1 MTDMLA
7 NETLNYTLKRIVF
20 VNSANHAYSEIRL
33 DNHLALFGANN
44 AGKTA
49 SLAATKL
56 MLYPE
61 TDFSNCH
68 KKFQF
73 KGKTGV
79 YSKEDSYEFYFP
91 SPQSFLI
98 METKNDA
105 GVACMVLYRDKG
117 FRYYR
122 IFLPLAYD
130 EIRHLFWDEQND
142 NFADNLNVDSI
153 LAFQKKHGGMHV
165 NDDRQLTELMYSNFT
180 GAHSRYS
187 IVPLSENTTKAVHA
201 FRSIYQM
208 AFDAGTGGT
217 EALADAIATLIEM
230 KRGRPQERMN
240 ADLASLEEEYQ
251 NLLQKNEELQCLKNN
266 KENYKNLKSKF
277 ESLQV
282 RRKTLT
288 EQHAM
293 LSKALSN
300 SKTSYASSFGD
311 LSKKITDAQSLHKD
325 LESKFKDIETKIDKL
340 EGATSELNKAI
351 DRQQENIHLS
361 EQVLSQHNHTD
372 AIELASILTERRK
385 QLKNQQSALLDAV
398 NITEQL
404 EKLTKSIH
412 HNTENLK
419 RKQNT
424 SSDLNNLML
433 TQLPAESAD
442 VLFSLN
448 NDFAE
453 LALELT
459 SEQIDS
465 IKSFTNQFDTTDQQL
480 LFNQVQM
487 PNTIT
492 HRFQIEEQK
501 QSLMHSITKLEQQ
514 IKDDNSNRT
523 TLLNATN
530 DTSGAS
536 RQQSLNKIEEEIA
549 TLNNQID
556 ALERYKINLKDI
568 EVNKQQLAEKVGS
581 KSELSEQLKMLG
593 KEKDQA
599 YQALQTVI
607 NKRDKFESQQ
617 RNFVHYTDS
626 LNQVTTS
633 VGVTH
638 YSDTEISEIIEAFIQ
653 QHGESLQLEMSTIN
667 NLAQQAN
674 TYRCEYS
681 DLKHQIEAFV
691 QQVPNESVDK
701 FAHIQTLT
709 QLSDIIATY
718 NTSFSSLD
726 YQIQTQANNISR
738 HNQIISSQLREISD
752 ASHMLTDYVA
762 KINAELNTHQISNLK
777 QVRIKLHCHADFE
790 HVRKLQ
796 QNHDLT
802 QTELM
807 SDDFY
812 RTLMAFMEKHANK
825 KTKLIKM
832 RDIISKINFEYLDVN
847 GVLTDKSQSGGTTST
862 ITASIIA
869 ILLGQIFMQGASFKM
884 PIVIDEIGD
893 LDDDNTSTII
903 DCIDRHG
910 FSAFCAT
917 PTQRAS
923 VCQSVK
929 RWIRVDYNV
938 FQHPPTV
945 ASCVLNI
952 LPESVEVWGK
962 VDDEQ
967 ALSTEV
973 MA

>member
-1 MTDMLA
+1 M
-7 NETLNYTLKRIVF
+7 R
-20 VNSANHAYSEIRL
+20 S
-33 DNHLALFGANN
+33 
-44 AGKTA
+44 
-49 SLAATKL
+49 TK
-56 MLYPE
+56 
-61 TDFSNCH
+61 
-68 KKFQF
+68 K
-73 KGKTGV
+73 
-79 YSKEDSYEFYFP
+79 
-91 SPQSFLI
+91 
-98 METKNDA
+98 
-105 GVACMVLYRDKG
+105 
-117 FRYYR
+117 
-122 IFLPLAYD
+122 
-130 EIRHLFWDEQND
+130 
-142 NFADNLNVDSI
+142 
-153 LAFQKKHGGMHV
+153 
-165 NDDRQLTELMYSNFT
+165 
-180 GAHSRYS
+180 
-187 IVPLSENTTKAVHA
+187 
-201 FRSIYQM
+201 
-208 AFDAGTGGT
+208 
-217 EALADAIATLIEM
+217 
-230 KRGRPQERMN
+230 
-240 ADLASLEEEYQ
+240 LEELTNSINQ
-251 NLLQKNEELQCLKNN
+251 N
-266 KENYKNLKSKF
+266 
-277 ESLQV
+277 
-282 RRKTLT
+282 T
-288 EQHAM
+288 
-293 LSKALSN
+293 
-300 SKTSYASSFGD
+300 
-311 LSKKITDAQSLHKD
+311 
-325 LESKFKDIETKIDKL
+325 
-340 EGATSELNKAI
+340 
-351 DRQQENIHLS
+351 
-361 EQVLSQHNHTD
+361 
-372 AIELASILTERRK
+372 K
-385 QLKNQQSALLDAV
+385 QL
-398 NITEQL
+398 E
-404 EKLTKSIH
+404 
-412 HNTENLK
+412 

-424 SSDLNNLML
+424 LDNLNNLML

-448 NDFAE
+448 NGFGE

-459 SEQIDS
+459 LDQIDS
-465 IKSFTNQFDTTDQQL
+465 IKSFTNWFDSSGQQL
-480 LFNQVQM
+480 LFDQVQM

-501 QSLMHSITKLEQQ
+501 QSLMHSITKLEEQ
-514 IKDDNSNRT
+514 IKDDNNNRT
-523 TLLNATN
+523 TLLNATK

-536 RQQSLNKIEEEIA
+536 RQQSLNKIKEEIA
-549 TLNNQID
+549 TLDNQID
-556 ALERYKINLKDI
+556 ALERYKISLKDI
-568 EVNKQQLAEKVGS
+568 EGNKQQLAKKIDS
-581 KSELSEQLKMLG
+581 KLALSEQLQTLG

-599 YQALQTVI
+599 YQALQTML
-607 NKRDKFESQQ
+607 NQRDKLESQQ
-617 RNFVHYTDS
+617 SNFDHYTDS
-626 LNQVTTS
+626 LSQVTTS
-633 VGVTH
+633 IGVTH
-638 YSDTEISEIIEAFIQ
+638 YSDTDVSEIIEAYSQ
-653 QHGESLQLEMSTIN
+653 QHGESLLLDMSTIN

-674 TYRCEYS
+674 TYSREYS
-681 DLKHQIEAFV
+681 NLKHQVEAFV
-691 QQVPNESVDK
+691 QQVPNESVDT

-718 NTSFSSLD
+718 NTSFSSLN

-752 ASHMLTDYVA
+752 ASNMLTDYVA
-762 KINAELNTHQISNLK
+762 AINTELNKHQISNLK

-807 SDDFY
+807 SDEFY
-812 RTLMAFMEKHANK
+812 RTLMVFMEKHANK

-832 RDIISKINFEYLDVN
+832 RDIISKINFEYIDVN

-967 ALSTEV
+967 TLTTEV

>member
-7 NETLNYTLKRIVF
+7 SETLNYTLKRIVF

-33 DNHLALFGANN
+33 DSHLALFGANN

-98 METKNDA
+98 METQNDA

-122 IFLPLAYD
+122 IFLPLSYD
-130 EIRHLFWDEQND
+130 EIRHLFWDDQSK
-142 NFADNLNVDSI
+142 NFANDLSVTTI
-153 LAFQKKHGGMHV
+153 LAFQKKHGGLHIS
-165 NDDRQLTELMYSNFT
+165 DDRQLTELMYSNFT

-187 IVPLSENTTKAVHA
+187 IVPLSENTNKAVHA

-240 ADLASLEEEYQ
+240 ADLASLEEDYQ
-251 NLLQKNEELQCLKNN
+251 KLLQKNEELQCLKNN
-266 KENYKNLKSKF
+266 KENYEHLKSKF
-277 ESLQV
+277 EDLKAK
-282 RRKTLT
+282 RKILT
-288 EQHAM
+288 EQHTI
-293 LSKALSN
+293 LSGILSN
-300 SKTSYASSFGD
+300 SKASYANSFGN
-311 LSKKITDAQSLHKD
+311 LSKKLTEVQKSHAD
-325 LESKFKDIETKIDKL
+325 LDSRFEKVKKETSKL
-340 EGATSELNKAI
+340 EGATNELNKTI
-351 DRQQENIHLS
+351 QKYQENIYLA
-361 EQVLSQHNHTD
+361 EQVLSQHTD
-372 AIELASILTERRK
+372 TNAIELASILSERREI
-385 QLKNQQSALLDAV
+385 LKSQQTALLDT
-398 NITEQL
+398 IHSTKKL
-404 EKLTKSIH
+404 EELTKSINQ
-412 HNTENLK
+412 NTENLK
-419 RKQNT
+419 HKKDTLENI
-424 SSDLNNLML
+424 DNLML
-433 TQLPAESAD
+433 TQLSAETAD

-448 NDFAE
+448 NDFGA
-453 LALELT
+453 LALKLT
-459 SEQIDS
+459 SDQIDS
-465 IKSFTNQFDTTDQQL
+465 IKSFTNWFGTTGQQL
-480 LFNQVQM
+480 LFDQVQM
-487 PNTIT
+487 PNTT
-492 HRFQIEEQK
+492 TRRFQVEEQR
-501 QSLMHSITKLEQQ
+501 QSLVHSIAKLEQQ
-514 IKDDNSNRT
+514 IKDDESNRT

-530 DTSGAS
+530 DASGAS
-536 RQQSLNKIEEEIA
+536 RQQSLEELKKEIV
-549 TLNNQID
+549 TLNEQID
-556 ALERYKINLKDI
+556 ALERYKISLKDI
-568 EVNKQQLAEKVGS
+568 ENDKQQLEEKVDL
-581 KSELSEQLKMLG
+581 KSELSEQLEILG

-599 YQALQTVI
+599 AHELNSILSQRQELENQQD
-607 NKRDKFESQQ
+607 NFE
-617 RNFVHYTDS
+617 HYTNS

-633 VGVTH
+633 IGATH
-638 YSDTEISEIIEAFIQ
+638 YSENEISEIIAAYTQRHDESLRLDMRTINDLTQQNNAHTRDYSELKNKIENFIQ
-653 QHGESLQLEMSTIN
+653 
-667 NLAQQAN
+667 
-674 TYRCEYS
+674 
-681 DLKHQIEAFV
+681 K
-691 QQVPNESVDK
+691 VPNDNVDQ
-701 FAHIQTLT
+701 FTNIQTLT

-718 NTSFSSLD
+718 NNSFSSLN

-752 ASHMLTDYVA
+752 ASQMLTDYVA
-762 KINAELNTHQISNLK
+762 AINTELNTHQISNLK

-796 QNHDLT
+796 KNHDIT

-807 SDDFY
+807 SDEFY

-825 KTKLIKM
+825 RTKLIKM
-832 RDIISKINFEYLDVN
+832 RDIISKINFEYIDVN

-869 ILLGQIFMQGASFKM
+869 ILLGRIFMQGASFKM

-903 DCIDRHG
+903 DCIDKHG

-952 LPESVEVWGK
+952 LPESVEVWGNI
-962 VDDEQ
+962 DDDQ
-967 ALSTEV
+967 ALQIEALV
-973 MA
+973 

>member
-7 NETLNYTLKRIVF
+7 DETLNYVLKRIVF

-61 TDFSNCH
+61 TDFSHCH

-130 EIRHLFWDEQND
+130 DIRHLFWDEQNN
-142 NFADNLNVDSI
+142 NFADNLNVDTV
-153 LAFQKKHGGMHV
+153 LAFQKKHGGLHV
-165 NDDRQLTELMYSNFT
+165 NDDRQLTELMYKNF
-180 GAHSRYS
+180 GVNSRYG
-187 IVPLSENTTKAVHA
+187 IVPLLDNTSKAVNA

-230 KRGRPQERMN
+230 RRGRPQERMN

-251 NLLQKNEELQCLKNN
+251 TLLQKNEELQCLKNN
-266 KENYKNLKSKF
+266 KENYENLKSRF
-277 ESLQV
+277 ESLQAK
-282 RRKTLT
+282 RKTLT
-288 EQHAM
+288 EHYVM
-293 LSKALSN
+293 LSKTLSN

-311 LSKKITDAQSLHKD
+311 LFKKITDAQSVHKD
-325 LESKFKDIETKIDKL
+325 LESNFKDVETKIDKL
-340 EGATSELNKAI
+340 DGATSELNKAI
-351 DRQQENIHLS
+351 DRQQKNIHLAG
-361 EQVLSQHNHTD
+361 QVLSQYSNTD
-372 AIELASILTERRK
+372 AIGLASVLSKRRE
-385 QLKNQQSALLDAV
+385 QFEEQRSALLDAV
-398 NITEQL
+398 SITEQL
-404 EKLTKSIH
+404 ERLTKSIH
-412 HNTENLK
+412 QNIKQLEH
-419 RKQNT
+419 KQNT
-424 SSDLNNLML
+424 LDNLNKLML
-433 TQLPAESAD
+433 TQLPAKSAD

-448 NDFAE
+448 RDFAE
-453 LALELT
+453 LALDLT

-465 IKSFTNQFDTTDQQL
+465 IKSFTSWFDSSDQQL
-480 LFNQVQM
+480 VFNQVQM
-487 PNTIT
+487 PNTTT
-492 HRFQIEEQK
+492 HRFQIEEQR
-501 QSLMHSITKLEQQ
+501 QSLMHSISDIEQQ
-514 IKDDNSNRT
+514 IKDDNGNRT
-523 TLLNATN
+523 TLLNATK
-530 DTSGAS
+530 DSSGAS

-549 TLNNQID
+549 TLDNQID
-556 ALERYKINLKDI
+556 ALERYKISLKDI
-568 EVNKQQLAEKVGS
+568 EVNKQQLAEKVDS

-593 KEKDQA
+593 KEKDQT

-607 NKRDKFESQQ
+607 NKRDKLESQQ
-617 RNFVHYTDS
+617 SNFDHYTNS
-626 LNQVTTS
+626 LSQVTTS
-633 VGVTH
+633 IGVTH
-638 YSDTEISEIIEAFIQ
+638 YSDTEVSEIIEAYSQ
-653 QHGESLQLEMSTIN
+653 QHGESLQLDMSTIN
-667 NLAQQAN
+667 NLTQQAN
-674 TYRCEYS
+674 TYSREYS
-681 DLKHQIEAFV
+681 DLKYQVEAFV

-701 FAHIQTLT
+701 FAHIQTLM

-790 HVRKLQ
+790 HIRKLQ

-869 ILLGQIFMQGASFKM
+869 ILLGQIFMQGAAFKM

-945 ASCVLNI
+945 ANCVLNI

-973 MA
+973 IA

>member
-7 NETLNYTLKRIVF
+7 SETLNYTLKRIVF

-105 GVACMVLYRDKG
+105 GIACMVLYRDKG

-122 IFLPLAYD
+122 IFLPLSYD
-130 EIRHLFWDEQND
+130 EIRHLFWDD
-142 NFADNLNVDSI
+142 HSKNFANDLSVTTI
-153 LAFQKKHGGMHV
+153 LAFQKKHGGLHV
-165 NDDRQLTELMYSNFT
+165 SDDRQLTELMYSNFT

-187 IVPLSENTTKAVHA
+187 IVPLSENTNKAVHA

-240 ADLASLEEEYQ
+240 ADLVSLEEDYQ
-251 NLLQKNEELQCLKNN
+251 KLLQKNEELQCLKNN
-266 KENYKNLKSKF
+266 KENYENLKSKF
-277 ESLQV
+277 EDLKAK
-282 RRKTLT
+282 RKILT
-288 EQHAM
+288 EQHII
-293 LSKALSN
+293 LSKTLSN
-300 SKTSYASSFGD
+300 SKASYASSFAN
-311 LSKKITDAQSLHKD
+311 LSKKLTEAQKSHSD
-325 LESKFKDIETKIDKL
+325 LDSRFEKVEKETSKL
-340 EGATSELNKAI
+340 EGATNELDKTI
-351 DRQQENIHLS
+351 QKYQDNIYLA
-361 EQVLSQHNHTD
+361 EQVLSQHDYTN
-372 AIELASILTERRK
+372 AIELASILSERK
-385 QLKNQQSALLDAV
+385 EALGTQQSALLD
-398 NITEQL
+398 TMRSTKKL
-404 EKLTKSIH
+404 EELTKSINQ
-412 HNTENLK
+412 NTEKLK
-419 RKQNT
+419 HKKDTLENI
-424 SSDLNNLML
+424 DNLML
-433 TQLPAESAD
+433 TQLTAETAD

-448 NDFAE
+448 NNFGV

-459 SEQIDS
+459 SDQIDS
-465 IKSFTNQFDTTDQQL
+465 IKSFTNWFDTAGKQL

-487 PNTIT
+487 PNTT
-492 HRFQIEEQK
+492 TQRFQVEEQR
-501 QSLMHSITKLEQQ
+501 QSLVHSIANLEQR
-514 IKDDNSNRT
+514 IKDDDSNRT

-536 RQQSLNKIEEEIA
+536 RQQSLDELTEEIA
-549 TLNNQID
+549 TLSNQIV
-556 ALERYKINLKDI
+556 ALERYKISLEDI
-568 EVNKQQLAEKVGS
+568 EINKQQLKEKVDL
-581 KSELSEQLKMLG
+581 KSELSEQLIMLG
-593 KEKDQA
+593 NEKDQA
-599 YQALQTVI
+599 YQALQTMLTQ
-607 NKRDKFESQQ
+607 RDKLESQ
-617 RNFVHYTDS
+617 RSNFDHYTGS
-626 LNQVTTS
+626 LSQVTTS
-633 VGVTH
+633 IGATH
-638 YSDTEISEIIEAFIQ
+638 YSETEISEIIEAYTQ
-653 QHGESLQLEMSTIN
+653 RHDKSLHLDMRTIN
-667 NLAQQAN
+667 DLTQQAN
-674 TYRCEYS
+674 AHTSDYS
-681 DLKHQIEAFV
+681 ELKNVIETFI
-691 QQVPNESVDK
+691 QKVPNDNVDQ
-701 FAHIQTLT
+701 FTNIQTLT

-718 NTSFSSLD
+718 NNSFSSLN

-752 ASHMLTDYVA
+752 ASQMLTDYVA
-762 KINAELNTHQISNLK
+762 AINAELNTHQISNLK

-796 QNHDLT
+796 KNHDIT
-802 QTELM
+802 QTKLM
-807 SDDFY
+807 SDEFY

-825 KTKLIKM
+825 RTKLIKM
-832 RDIISKINFEYLDVN
+832 RDIISKINFEYIDVN

-938 FQHPPTV
+938 FQHPPKV

-952 LPESVEVWGK
+952 LPESVEVWGQIN
-962 VDDEQ
+962 DDQ
-967 ALSTEV
+967 ARLTG
-973 MA
+973 ALA

>member
-20 VNSANHAYSEIRL
+20 VNSANHAYSEIQL

-73 KGKTGV
+73 KGKAGV

-122 IFLPLAYD
+122 VFLPLAYD
-130 EIRHLFWDEQND
+130 DIRHLFWDEQND
-142 NFADNLNVDSI
+142 NFADNLNVDTI
-153 LAFQKKHGGMHV
+153 LAFQKKHGGLHV
-165 NDDRQLTELMYSNFT
+165 NDDRHLTELMYSNFT

-230 KRGRPQERMN
+230 RRGRPQERMN

-251 NLLQKNEELQCLKNN
+251 TLLQKNEELQCLKNN
-266 KENYKNLKSKF
+266 KENYENLKFRF
-277 ESLQV
+277 ESLQLK
-282 RRKTLT
+282 RKTLT
-288 EQHAM
+288 EQHTM
-293 LSKALSN
+293 LLKALSN
-300 SKTSYASSFGD
+300 SKTSYASSFGN
-311 LSKKITDAQSLHKD
+311 LSKKITDAQSVYKD
-325 LESKFKDIETKIDKL
+325 LESNFKDVETKIDKIA
-340 EGATSELNKAI
+340 GATSELNKVI
-351 DRQQENIHLS
+351 DRQQKNIDLA
-361 EQVLSQHNHTD
+361 EQVLSQHKHTD
-372 AIELASILTERRK
+372 AIELASVLSERRE
-385 QLKNQQSALLDAV
+385 QLEEQQSALFDVVSL
-398 NITEQL
+398 TEQL

-412 HNTENLK
+412 HNTANLK
-419 RKQNT
+419 RQQNT
-424 SSDLNNLML
+424 LSDLNKLML
-433 TQLPAESAD
+433 TQLPTKSAD

-465 IKSFTNQFDTTDQQL
+465 IKSFTNWFDSSGQHL

-487 PNTIT
+487 PNTTT
-492 HRFQIEEQK
+492 HRFQVEEQR
-501 QSLMHSITKLEQQ
+501 QNLMHSISKLEQQ
-514 IKDDNSNRT
+514 IKGDNSNRT
-523 TLLNATN
+523 TLLNATK
-530 DTSGAS
+530 DISGAS
-536 RQQSLNKIEEEIA
+536 RQQSLNKIKEEIA
-549 TLNNQID
+549 TLDNQIN
-556 ALERYKINLKDI
+556 ALERYKISLKDI
-568 EVNKQQLAEKVGS
+568 ESDKQQLAEKVDS
-581 KSELSEQLKMLG
+581 KLALSEQLKMLE

-599 YQALQTVI
+599 YQALQ
-607 NKRDKFESQQ
+607 NMLNQRDKLESQ
-617 RNFVHYTDS
+617 RSNFDHYTNS
-626 LNQVTTS
+626 LNQVKTT
-633 VGVTH
+633 VGVVH
-638 YSDTEISEIIEAFIQ
+638 YSETEVLEIIEAYSQ
-653 QHGESLQLEMSTIN
+653 QHGESLKLDMSTIN

-674 TYRCEYS
+674 TYNREYS
-681 DLKHQIEAFV
+681 DLKHQVEAFV
-691 QQVPNESVDK
+691 QQVPNENVDT

-718 NTSFSSLD
+718 NNSFSSLD
-726 YQIQTQANNISR
+726 YQIQTQANSISR

-802 QTELM
+802 QTKLM
-807 SDDFY
+807 SDEFY

-832 RDIISKINFEYLDVN
+832 RDIISKINFEYTDAN

-903 DCIDRHG
+903 DCIDSHG

-929 RWIRVDYNV
+929 RWIRVDYNI
-938 FQHPPTV
+938 FQHPHTV

-962 VDDEQ
+962 VDGEQ
-967 ALSTEV
+967 ALPTEV

>member
-7 NETLNYTLKRIVF
+7 SETLNYTLKRIVF

-33 DNHLALFGANN
+33 DSHLALFGANN

-98 METKNDA
+98 METENDA

-122 IFLPLAYD
+122 IFLPLSYD
-130 EIRHLFWDEQND
+130 EIRHLFWDDQSK
-142 NFADNLNVDSI
+142 NFANDLSVTTI
-153 LAFQKKHGGMHV
+153 LAFQKKHSGLHV
-165 NDDRQLTELMYSNFT
+165 SDDRQLTELMYSNFT
-180 GAHSRYS
+180 GTHSRYS
-187 IVPLSENTTKAVHA
+187 IVPLSENTNKAVHA

-240 ADLASLEEEYQ
+240 ADLASLEEDYQ
-251 NLLQKNEELQCLKNN
+251 KLLQKNEELQCLKNN
-266 KENYKNLKSKF
+266 KENYEHLKSKF
-277 ESLQV
+277 EDLKAK
-282 RRKTLT
+282 RKILI
-288 EQHAM
+288 EQHTM
-293 LSKALSN
+293 LSEILSN
-300 SKTSYASSFGD
+300 SKASYANSFGN
-311 LSKKITDAQSLHKD
+311 LSKKLSEVQKSHAD
-325 LESKFKDIETKIDKL
+325 LDSIFEKVKKETSKLDGSI
-340 EGATSELNKAI
+340 SELKKAI
-351 DRQQENIHLS
+351 DRQQENIFLA
-361 EQVLSQHNHTD
+361 EQVLSQHNHTN
-372 AIELASILTERRK
+372 AIELASILIGRREI
-385 QLKNQQSALLDAV
+385 LKSQKTALLDTI
-398 NITEQL
+398 NSTKKL
-404 EKLTKSIH
+404 EELTKSINQ
-412 HNTENLK
+412 NTENLK
-419 RKQNT
+419 HKKDTLENI
-424 SSDLNNLML
+424 DNLML
-433 TQLPAESAD
+433 TQLSAETAD

-448 NDFAE
+448 DDFGA

-459 SEQIDS
+459 SDQIDS
-465 IKSFTNQFDTTDQQL
+465 IKSFTNWFGTTDQQL
-480 LFNQVQM
+480 FFDQVQM
-487 PNTIT
+487 PNTT
-492 HRFQIEEQK
+492 TRRFQVEEQR
-501 QSLMHSITKLEQQ
+501 QSLIHSIAKLKQQ
-514 IKDDNSNRT
+514 IKDNESNRT

-530 DTSGAS
+530 DASGAS
-536 RQQSLNKIEEEIA
+536 RQQSLEELEKEIV
-549 TLNNQID
+549 TLNEQID
-556 ALERYKINLKDI
+556 ALERYKISLKDI
-568 EVNKQQLAEKVGS
+568 ENDKQQLEEKVNL
-581 KSELSEQLKMLG
+581 KSELSEQLEILG
-593 KEKDQA
+593 KERDQA
-599 YQALQTVI
+599 AHELNSILSQRQELENQQD
-607 NKRDKFESQQ
+607 NFE
-617 RNFVHYTDS
+617 HYTNS

-633 VGVTH
+633 IGATH
-638 YSDTEISEIIEAFIQ
+638 YSETEIAEIIAAYTQRHDESLRLDMRTINDLTQKNNAHTRDYSELKNKIENFIQ
-653 QHGESLQLEMSTIN
+653 KVSNDNIDQF
-667 NLAQQAN
+667 AN
-674 TYRCEYS
+674 
-681 DLKHQIEAFV
+681 
-691 QQVPNESVDK
+691 
-701 FAHIQTLT
+701 IQTLT

-762 KINAELNTHQISNLK
+762 KINTELNTHRISNLK

-802 QTELM
+802 QTKLM
-807 SDDFY
+807 NDEFY

-832 RDIISKINFEYLDVN
+832 RDIISKINFEYIDAN
-847 GVLTDKSQSGGTTST
+847 DVLTDKSQSGGTTST

-893 LDDDNTSTII
+893 LDDDNSSTII
-903 DCIDRHG
+903 DCIDKHG

-923 VCQSVK
+923 VCQSVR

-945 ASCVLNI
+945 ASCVLNV
-952 LPESVEVWGK
+952 LPESVEVWGNI
-962 VDDEQ
+962 DDDQ
-967 ALSTEV
+967 ALRIE
-973 MA
+973 ALA

>member
-1 MTDMLA
+1 M
-7 NETLNYTLKRIVF
+7 
-20 VNSANHAYSEIRL
+20 
-33 DNHLALFGANN
+33 
-44 AGKTA
+44 
-49 SLAATKL
+49 
-56 MLYPE
+56 
-61 TDFSNCH
+61 
-68 KKFQF
+68 
-73 KGKTGV
+73 
-79 YSKEDSYEFYFP
+79 
-91 SPQSFLI
+91 
-98 METKNDA
+98 
-105 GVACMVLYRDKG
+105 
-117 FRYYR
+117 
-122 IFLPLAYD
+122 
-130 EIRHLFWDEQND
+130 
-142 NFADNLNVDSI
+142 
-153 LAFQKKHGGMHV
+153 
-165 NDDRQLTELMYSNFT
+165 
-180 GAHSRYS
+180 
-187 IVPLSENTTKAVHA
+187 
-201 FRSIYQM
+201 
-208 AFDAGTGGT
+208 
-217 EALADAIATLIEM
+217 
-230 KRGRPQERMN
+230 
-240 ADLASLEEEYQ
+240 
-251 NLLQKNEELQCLKNN
+251 
-266 KENYKNLKSKF
+266 
-277 ESLQV
+277 
-282 RRKTLT
+282 
-288 EQHAM
+288 
-293 LSKALSN
+293 
-300 SKTSYASSFGD
+300 
-311 LSKKITDAQSLHKD
+311 
-325 LESKFKDIETKIDKL
+325 
-340 EGATSELNKAI
+340 
-351 DRQQENIHLS
+351 
-361 EQVLSQHNHTD
+361 
-372 AIELASILTERRK
+372 
-385 QLKNQQSALLDAV
+385 
-398 NITEQL
+398 
-404 EKLTKSIH
+404 
-412 HNTENLK
+412 
-419 RKQNT
+419 
-424 SSDLNNLML
+424 
-433 TQLPAESAD
+433 
-442 VLFSLN
+442 LFSLN
-448 NDFAE
+448 NGFAE

-465 IKSFTNQFDTTDQQL
+465 IKSFTNWFDTTDQQL

-487 PNTIT
+487 PNTT
-492 HRFQIEEQK
+492 TQRFQIEEQK
-501 QSLMHSITKLEQQ
+501 QSLMHSISKLEQQ

-523 TLLNATN
+523 MLLNATK

-536 RQQSLNKIEEEIA
+536 RQQSLDEIKKEIA
-549 TLNNQID
+549 TLNKQID
-556 ALERYKINLKDI
+556 ALERYRISLKDI
-568 EVNKQQLAEKVGS
+568 ESNKQQMTEKADLKLA
-581 KSELSEQLKMLG
+581 LSEQLQALG

-607 NKRDKFESQQ
+607 NKRDKIESQQ
-617 RNFVHYTDS
+617 SNFDHYTDS

-633 VGVTH
+633 IGVTY
-638 YSDTEISEIIEAFIQ
+638 YSDTEVSEIIEAYSQ
-653 QHGESLQLEMSTIN
+653 QQGESLQLDMSTIN
-667 NLAQQAN
+667 NLAHQAN
-674 TYRCEYS
+674 TYSREYS
-681 DLKHQIEAFV
+681 SLKHQVEAFI
-691 QQVPNESVDK
+691 QHVPNESVDT

-762 KINAELNTHQISNLK
+762 KINTELNTHQISNLK

-807 SDDFY
+807 NDEFY

-832 RDIISKINFEYLDVN
+832 RDIISKINFEYIDVN

-923 VCQSVK
+923 VCQSVR

-962 VDDEQ
+962 VDGEQ
-967 ALSTEV
+967 ALLTEV

>member
-7 NETLNYTLKRIVF
+7 SETLNYTLKRIVF

-122 IFLPLAYD
+122 IFLPLSYD
-130 EIRHLFWDEQND
+130 EIRHLFWDD
-142 NFADNLNVDSI
+142 HSKNFANDLSVTTI
-153 LAFQKKHGGMHV
+153 LAFQKKHGGLHV
-165 NDDRQLTELMYSNFT
+165 SDDRQLTELMYSNFT

-187 IVPLSENTTKAVHA
+187 IVPLSENTNKAVHA

-240 ADLASLEEEYQ
+240 ADLVSLEEDYQ
-251 NLLQKNEELQCLKNN
+251 KLLQKNEELQCLKNN
-266 KENYKNLKSKF
+266 KENYENLKSKF
-277 ESLQV
+277 EDLKAK
-282 RRKTLT
+282 RKILT
-288 EQHAM
+288 EQHII
-293 LSKALSN
+293 LSKTLSN
-300 SKTSYASSFGD
+300 SKASYASSFAN
-311 LSKKITDAQSLHKD
+311 LSKKLTEAQKSHSD
-325 LESKFKDIETKIDKL
+325 LDSRFEKVEKETSKL
-340 EGATSELNKAI
+340 EGATNELDKTI
-351 DRQQENIHLS
+351 QKYQDNIYLA
-361 EQVLSQHNHTD
+361 EQVLSQHDYTN
-372 AIELASILTERRK
+372 AIELASILSERK
-385 QLKNQQSALLDAV
+385 EALGTQQSALLD
-398 NITEQL
+398 TMRSTKKL
-404 EKLTKSIH
+404 EELTKSINQ
-412 HNTENLK
+412 NTEKLK
-419 RKQNT
+419 HKKDTLENI
-424 SSDLNNLML
+424 DNLML
-433 TQLPAESAD
+433 TQLTAETAD

-448 NDFAE
+448 NNFGA

-459 SEQIDS
+459 SDQIDS
-465 IKSFTNQFDTTDQQL
+465 IKSFTNWFDTAGKQL

-487 PNTIT
+487 PNTT
-492 HRFQIEEQK
+492 TQRFQVEEQR
-501 QSLMHSITKLEQQ
+501 QSLVHSIANLEQR
-514 IKDDNSNRT
+514 IKEDDSNRT

-536 RQQSLNKIEEEIA
+536 RQQSLDELTEEIA
-549 TLNNQID
+549 TLSNQIV
-556 ALERYKINLKDI
+556 ALERYKISLEDI
-568 EVNKQQLAEKVGS
+568 EINKQQLKEKVDL
-581 KSELSEQLKMLG
+581 KSELSEQLIMLG
-593 KEKDQA
+593 NEKDQA
-599 YQALQTVI
+599 YQALQTMLTQ
-607 NKRDKFESQQ
+607 RDKLESQ
-617 RNFVHYTDS
+617 RSNFDHYTGS
-626 LNQVTTS
+626 LSQVTTS
-633 VGVTH
+633 IGATH
-638 YSDTEISEIIEAFIQ
+638 YSETEISEIIEAYTQ
-653 QHGESLQLEMSTIN
+653 RHDKSLHLDMRTIN
-667 NLAQQAN
+667 DLTQQAN
-674 TYRCEYS
+674 AHTSDYS
-681 DLKHQIEAFV
+681 ELKNVIETFI
-691 QQVPNESVDK
+691 QKVPNDNVDQ
-701 FAHIQTLT
+701 FTNIQTLT

-718 NTSFSSLD
+718 NNSFSSLN

-752 ASHMLTDYVA
+752 ASQMLTDYVA
-762 KINAELNTHQISNLK
+762 AINAELNTHQISNLK

-796 QNHDLT
+796 KNHDIT
-802 QTELM
+802 QTKLM
-807 SDDFY
+807 SDEFY

-825 KTKLIKM
+825 RTKLIKM
-832 RDIISKINFEYLDVN
+832 RDIISKINFEYIDVN

-938 FQHPPTV
+938 FQHPPKV

-952 LPESVEVWGK
+952 LPESVEVWGQIN
-962 VDDEQ
+962 DDQ
-967 ALSTEV
+967 ARLTG
-973 MA
+973 ALA

>member
-1 MTDMLA
+1 
-7 NETLNYTLKRIVF
+7 
-20 VNSANHAYSEIRL
+20 
-33 DNHLALFGANN
+33 
-44 AGKTA
+44 
-49 SLAATKL
+49 
-56 MLYPE
+56 
-61 TDFSNCH
+61 
-68 KKFQF
+68 
-73 KGKTGV
+73 
-79 YSKEDSYEFYFP
+79 
-91 SPQSFLI
+91 
-98 METKNDA
+98 
-105 GVACMVLYRDKG
+105 
-117 FRYYR
+117 
-122 IFLPLAYD
+122 
-130 EIRHLFWDEQND
+130 
-142 NFADNLNVDSI
+142 
-153 LAFQKKHGGMHV
+153 
-165 NDDRQLTELMYSNFT
+165 
-180 GAHSRYS
+180 
-187 IVPLSENTTKAVHA
+187 
-201 FRSIYQM
+201 
-208 AFDAGTGGT
+208 
-217 EALADAIATLIEM
+217 
-230 KRGRPQERMN
+230 
-240 ADLASLEEEYQ
+240 
-251 NLLQKNEELQCLKNN
+251 
-266 KENYKNLKSKF
+266 
-277 ESLQV
+277 
-282 RRKTLT
+282 
-288 EQHAM
+288 
-293 LSKALSN
+293 
-300 SKTSYASSFGD
+300 
-311 LSKKITDAQSLHKD
+311 
-325 LESKFKDIETKIDKL
+325 SKFKDVETKIDKL
-340 EGATSELNKAI
+340 EGATSEINEAI
-351 DRQQENIHLS
+351 DRQQKNIHLA
-361 EQVLSQHNHTD
+361 EQVLSQHSNTD
-372 AIELASILTERRK
+372 AIELVSVLTERRE
-385 QLKNQQSALLDAV
+385 QLNNQHSALLDTMRSTKKLEELT
-398 NITEQL
+398 NSINQNTKQL
-404 EKLTKSIH
+404 E
-412 HNTENLK
+412 

-424 SSDLNNLML
+424 LDNLNNLML

-448 NDFAE
+448 NGFGE

-459 SEQIDS
+459 LDQIDS
-465 IKSFTNQFDTTDQQL
+465 IKSFTNWFDSSGQQL
-480 LFNQVQM
+480 LFDQVQM

-501 QSLMHSITKLEQQ
+501 QSLMHSITKLEEQ
-514 IKDDNSNRT
+514 IKDDNNNRT
-523 TLLNATN
+523 TLLNATK

-536 RQQSLNKIEEEIA
+536 RQQSLNKIKEEIA
-549 TLNNQID
+549 TLDNQID
-556 ALERYKINLKDI
+556 ALERYKISLKDI
-568 EVNKQQLAEKVGS
+568 EGNKQQLAKKIDS
-581 KSELSEQLKMLG
+581 KLALSEQLQTLG

-599 YQALQTVI
+599 YQALQTML
-607 NKRDKFESQQ
+607 NQRDKLESQQ
-617 RNFVHYTDS
+617 SNFDHYTDS
-626 LNQVTTS
+626 LSQVTTS
-633 VGVTH
+633 IGVTH
-638 YSDTEISEIIEAFIQ
+638 YSDTDVSEIIEAYSQ
-653 QHGESLQLEMSTIN
+653 QHGESLLLDMSTIN

-674 TYRCEYS
+674 TYSREYS
-681 DLKHQIEAFV
+681 NLKHQVEAFV
-691 QQVPNESVDK
+691 QQVPNESVDT

-718 NTSFSSLD
+718 NTSFSSLN

-752 ASHMLTDYVA
+752 ASNMLTDYVA
-762 KINAELNTHQISNLK
+762 AINTELNKHQISNLK

-807 SDDFY
+807 SDEFY
-812 RTLMAFMEKHANK
+812 RTLMVFMEKHANK

-832 RDIISKINFEYLDVN
+832 RDIISKINFEYIDVN

-967 ALSTEV
+967 TLTTEV